1 MNVRLDFSG
10 VLCVIICLFI
20 SCTTD
25 INKTESFR
33 DIFDYYRDQEGII
46 AFSIPPSLLGLILGQ
61 AEEDEDEDEIISLMK
76 DLSAFRL
83 ISLKET
89 GIYQN
94 TKDDMFQ
101 VINDFTLRN
110 GFNDF
115 FIMRNSEENII
126 IKVKENK
133 DILSEA
139 IIIFSE
145 EGGLTVI
152 NLRGNIKPDNIGK
165 LINSNVFQD
174 IEGLYTK

>member
-1 MNVRLDFSG
+1 MNVRPDFSG
-10 VLCVIICLFI
+10 VLCAIICLFI
-20 SCTTD
+20 SCTPD

-33 DIFDYYRDQEGII
+33 DIFDYYRDQEGIM
-46 AFSIPPSLLGLILGQ
+46 AFSIPPSLFGLILGQ
-61 AEEDEDEDEIISLMK
+61 GEEEEDEIVSLMK
-76 DLSAFRL
+76 DLSAFRI

-94 TKDDMFQ
+94 TKDDMFK
-101 VINDFTLRN
+101 VINEFTLRN

-152 NLRGNIKPDNIGK
+152 NLRGNIKPDNIAK

-174 IEGLYTK
+174 IKGLYTK